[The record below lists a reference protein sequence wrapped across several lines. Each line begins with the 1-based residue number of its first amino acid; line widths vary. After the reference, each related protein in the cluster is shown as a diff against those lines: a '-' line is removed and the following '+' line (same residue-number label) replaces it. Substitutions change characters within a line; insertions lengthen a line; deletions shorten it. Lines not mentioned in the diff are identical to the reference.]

1 MNIRLDSYQCD
12 NCTDF
17 FHLEQVTEA
26 FPAAC
31 PYCGHKEMT
40 WRSDNLWVLNEVGSW
55 QEQALWAITKGDVD
69 ATANGRNLT
78 PEDREM
84 LYHLVENMDASLVME
99 QLQDLVDSFK
109 ATT

>member
-1 MNIRLDSYQCD
+1 MNITLDTYQCD
-12 NCTDF
+12 TCHAF
-17 FHLEQVTEA
+17 FHLEQADEA
-26 FPAAC
+26 FPEGC
-31 PYCGHKEMT
+31 PYCGHKETT
-40 WRSDNLWVLNEVGSW
+40 WRSDNLYVLNEVGSW
-55 QEQALWAITKGDVD
+55 PEQALWAITKGDVD

-84 LYHLVENMDASLVME
+84 LYHLVEKMDASLVME